1 MPAPAVEVA
10 GVWFAYEGGPVLEDA
25 GFTIA
30 RGEMVSMVGPN
41 GGGKTTL
48 LKICLGL
55 LRPDRG
61 TVRILGMP
69 AEEARGRIGYTPQHT
84 SVDSHFPAS
93 VLDVVLMGRLGQ
105 TRPIGPFRR
114 PDRDAARAALREVEL
129 DQLRNRPFGALSG
142 GQRQRAVIARS
153 LAGEPELL
161 FLDEPTSSL
170 DVAAEQRLYE
180 LLARLNERMT
190 ILMTSH
196 DIGFVSQSIDRV
208 VCVKGTTE
216 VHPTEELTG
225 DVLRDLYAT
234 DVRMVRHDHR
244 EGDHG

>member
-1 MPAPAVEVA
+1 MPAPAVEVS

-69 AEEARGRIGYTPQHT
+69 PEEARGRIGYTPQHT

-114 PDRDAARAALREVEL
+114 ADRDAARAALREVEL

-196 DIGFVSQSIDRV
+196 DIGFVSQSIHRV

>member
-1 MPAPAVEVA
+1 MPAPAVEVS

-69 AEEARGRIGYTPQHT
+69 PEEARGRIGYTPQHT

-114 PDRDAARAALREVEL
+114 ADRDAARAALREVEL

-196 DIGFVSQSIDRV
+196 DIGFVSQSIHRV

-244 EGDHG
+244 EADHG